1 MSLVVAVP
9 AAPTVMDATADA
21 LAASVALDALLV
33 QCGSATLVVED
44 GKYYGMRLL
53 MPGQT
58 EAIHP
63 RIIVS
68 AMHKWM
74 RQKKSAQ
81 LVFMLGCFYSAVSK
95 DSNNASRGSFM
106 GHVTRV
112 QNRFAI
118 AILEEGAMQFLDKK
132 AQQQVVSL
140 SWCVTVCNAARYAIL
155 YPVVLP
161 EHFLCTQVVA
171 LVMMKKCTK
180 RSQWKQVISHMQRAV
195 SIVHIA
201 GRGRVISLVKCYAQ
215 VGLPCT
221 EAESVVCGQMRLPL
235 EIAHK
240 ELLPKVERVWPVM
253 VPLFAKDLGYRDN
266 AEFRKVVHMCVHC
279 SSIIAPHLVAPFS
292 LFSTYVAGEYP
303 VHNYRV
309 VDHIDDMHTTM
320 RTKASQDVFVY
331 GGCYT
336 EDTSAFVFG
345 GHNIPA
351 LQLIYQQKKEA
362 DFVLEQAKLAAS
374 SAHAAT
380 IRAAAVAGA
389 STGPTLSEFSAISPV
404 SSNTPMSVD
413 MSVHPTKVV
422 LVSPVQSPL
431 KRKYSAVTA
440 VVQGPPPPMDSYYV
454 TPEGRICGFKYAS
467 SVARMNQTVGI
478 FRKGTRV
485 FTKIGEVLVKNR
497 ESQAIN
503 VVMSKLQMP
512 FVVEEVIPVVFD
524 TTAWTAHSMLCI
536 DSDTARWGPS
546 MLSMMQRVVQR
557 HHHAGLDVH
566 MKISTLFEGVRLG
579 WLDRNQ
585 KTWCHNVL
593 LGRAS
598 SERLGKTLCM
608 VLFVVVYFGVTDS
621 GPFNCMVDADGSV
634 LLVDISMADSV
645 RMLKYQGLGLFPSG
659 HKYAPAHIRQVV
671 RYVKDNRNELADFLV
686 ALKASSPPNP
696 HLVMDAQ
703 CPFFDDANIAAL
715 RSGDDA
721 EPYVQYLLQEIQRNP
736 CDKQDVPMSFPMCSH
751 A

>member
-1 MSLVVAVP
+1 
-9 AAPTVMDATADA
+9 
-21 LAASVALDALLV
+21 
-33 QCGSATLVVED
+33 
-44 GKYYGMRLL
+44 
-53 MPGQT
+53 
-58 EAIHP
+58 
-63 RIIVS
+63 
-68 AMHKWM
+68 
-74 RQKKSAQ
+74 
-81 LVFMLGCFYSAVSK
+81 
-95 DSNNASRGSFM
+95 
-106 GHVTRV
+106 
-112 QNRFAI
+112 
-118 AILEEGAMQFLDKK
+118 
-132 AQQQVVSL
+132 
-140 SWCVTVCNAARYAIL
+140 
-155 YPVVLP
+155 
-161 EHFLCTQVVA
+161 
-171 LVMMKKCTK
+171 
-180 RSQWKQVISHMQRAV
+180 
-195 SIVHIA
+195 
-201 GRGRVISLVKCYAQ
+201 
-215 VGLPCT
+215 
-221 EAESVVCGQMRLPL
+221 MRLPL

-240 ELLPKVERVWPVM
+240 ELLPKVQRVWPVM
-253 VPLFAKDLGYRDN
+253 VPLFAKELGYRDN

-320 RTKASQDVFVY
+320 RTKATQDVFVY

-336 EDTSAFVFG
+336 DDTSVFMFG

-362 DFVLEQAKLAAS
+362 DFLLEQAKLAAS
-374 SAHAAT
+374 SAHAAAA
-380 IRAAAVAGA
+380 RAAAVAGA
-389 STGPTLSEFSAISPV
+389 SSAVSTESSDTPVFS
-404 SSNTPMSVD
+404 
-413 MSVHPTKVV
+413 TKSV
-422 LVSPVQSPL
+422 LVSPEQSPL

-440 VVQGPPPPMDSYYV
+440 VVQGLPPPMDSYYA

-467 SVARMNQTVGI
+467 SVALMNQTVGI

-512 FVVEEVIPVVFD
+512 YVVEEVIPVVFD
-524 TTAWTAHSMLCI
+524 TTAWTAHSLQCI

-557 HHHAGLDVH
+557 HKHAGLDVH
-566 MKISTLFEGVRLG
+566 MKISTLFDGVRLG

-585 KTWCHNVL
+585 KPWCHNVL

-645 RMLKYQGLGLFPSG
+645 RMLKYHGLGLFPSG

-671 RYVKDNRNELADFLV
+671 RYVKDNRNELADFLA

-721 EPYVQYLLQEIQRNP
+721 EPYVQYLLHEIQRNP
-736 CDKQDVPMSFPMCSH
+736 CDKQEVAMSFPVRSH
-751 A
+751 E